1 MLMKNVFAGA
11 LSVATLGLSA
21 ANAATVGP
29 CNTGPLQ
36 DCFVS
41 AEGLETTEAIAK
53 FNFGGNFEF
62 NPNFPSVTG
71 EEFGFAGINL
81 DGDGE
86 VSGGSVTYSLGEGDP
101 GMTAFSTKRGTTEEL
116 FHGSEYIT
124 LADGVFTFNLGSEG
138 QAVSNFVIYDN
149 FGPSPIPLPA
159 AGWLLL
165 SAIGLLAFRKKAARK
180 KAA

>member
-1 MLMKNVFAGA
+1 MMMKNVLAGA
-11 LSVATLGLSA
+11 LSVATLGWSA

-36 DCFVS
+36 ECFVS
-41 AEGLETTEAIAK
+41 AEGLEPTEAIAK
-53 FNFGGNFEF
+53 FNFGGSFEV
-62 NPNFPSVTG
+62 NPNFSSVTG
-71 EEFGFAGINL
+71 EEFGFTGINL
-81 DGDGE
+81 DDDGE
-86 VSGGSVTYSLGEGDP
+86 VAGGFVTYTLGAGDP

-116 FHGSEYIT
+116 FFGSDFIT
-124 LADGVFTFNLGSEG
+124 FAAGVFTFDLGSEG

-165 SAIGLLAFRKKAARK
+165 SAIGMLAFRKKAA
-180 KAA
+180 